1 MADNRQVVKTPQPG
15 FNREAEMINITS
27 RQAVLLA
34 AAVALLA
41 ATAWWQLRPNGL
53 GEGFASGNGRIEAT
67 EVDVATKLAGRVA
80 NIEVDEGD
88 FVEPGQV
95 LARMDTQVLEA
106 QLAQARAQLRQ
117 AENGQTTAASQIS
130 LRQSEKLAAEAVVR
144 QRQAELDAA
153 RKRHARSAT
162 LVKRNALAQQTLD
175 DDLARL
181 QSAEAA
187 LAAARA
193 QVSSAEAGIAAAQSQ
208 AIEAQSATE
217 AARASVERLQVDID
231 DSLLKAP
238 RAGRVQYRVTQPGEV
253 LGAGGK
259 LLNLVDL
266 TDVYMTFFLPERQAG
281 RVALGSEVRLVIDAA
296 PQYVIPAKV
305 SYVASVAQFTPKTVE
320 TASEREKLMFR
331 VKARIDPELLSKHL
345 QQVKTGVPG
354 MAYLRLDPDAEW
366 PAHLAIKVPQ

>member
-1 MADNRQVVKTPQPG
+1 M
-15 FNREAEMINITS
+15 
-27 RQAVLLA
+27 
-34 AAVALLA
+34 
-41 ATAWWQLRPNGL
+41 
-53 GEGFASGNGRIEAT
+53 
-67 EVDVATKLAGRVA
+67 
-80 NIEVDEGD
+80 
-88 FVEPGQV
+88 
-95 LARMDTQVLEA
+95 
-106 QLAQARAQLRQ
+106 RQ

-162 LVKRNALAQQTLD
+162 LVKRNALPQQTLD

-193 QVSSAEAGIAAAQSQ
+193 QVSSAEASIAAAQSQ

-238 RAGRVQYRVTQPGEV
+238 RAGRVQYRVSQPGEV

-266 TDVYMTFFLPERQAG
+266 TDVYMTFFLPGRQAG
-281 RVALGSEVRLVIDAA
+281 RVALGSEVRLVIDAV
-296 PQYVIPAKV
+296 PQYVIPARV
-305 SYVASVAQFTPKTVE
+305 SYVASVAQFTPKSVE
-320 TASEREKLMFR
+320 TANEREKLMFR
-331 VKARIDPELLSKHL
+331 VKARLDPELLSKHL

-366 PAHLAIKVPQ
+366 PAHLTIKVPQ